1 MNSLDVVFYLSI
13 LVWIGPAVRQFNAR
27 YQYPFLVLALTDPIT
42 LAIMMISKAEGWA
55 FPFHP
60 YHILVPL
67 FFASFYFRE
76 EIKKPV
82 LWGGI
87 FIAALIGSYV
97 AFGAS
102 PHIMMAINLLV
113 VVELFKRA
121 FTWINKRDEVNVFHF
136 VFILYILSGLIKFGY
151 FGSALAESAIT
162 YTVTTAYQFL
172 VAAFYTYY
180 REETPRLAIKI
191 SQPSDAEKEPA

>member
-1 MNSLDVVFYLSI
+1 
-13 LVWIGPAVRQFNAR
+13 
-27 YQYPFLVLALTDPIT
+27 
-42 LAIMMISKAEGWA
+42 
-55 FPFHP
+55 
-60 YHILVPL
+60 
-67 FFASFYFRE
+67 
-76 EIKKPV
+76 
-82 LWGGI
+82 
-87 FIAALIGSYV
+87 
-97 AFGAS
+97 
-102 PHIMMAINLLV
+102 MMAINLLV